1 MSALITSFS
10 LLVVA
15 GAVVMLRYGKPRD
28 RDDYITF
35 ILVIWGAVSALF
47 SLAQQFTTDTAVY
60 ELETGEYLH
69 CTPQGG
75 NHLECEVKHRKD
87 NQ

>member
-1 MSALITSFS
+1 MRLSGADKAAVWAVLAWWALLAT
-10 LLVVA
+10 LVLTIIVA
-15 GAVVMLRYGKPRD
+15 GWRY
-28 RDDYITF
+28 I
-35 ILVIWGAVSALF
+35 
-47 SLAQQFTTDTAVY
+47 TTDTAVY

-75 NHLECEVKHRKD
+75 NELQCTVTHRKD

>member
-1 MSALITSFS
+1 MSIDRATALAGVVACVWFVLIVALFVTVIGAGWRYITS
-10 LLVVA
+10 
-15 GAVVMLRYGKPRD
+15 
-28 RDDYITF
+28 
-35 ILVIWGAVSALF
+35 
-47 SLAQQFTTDTAVY
+47 DTARY

-75 NHLECEVKHRKD
+75 NDLECTIEHREN

>member
-1 MSALITSFS
+1 MRTTRSGGATVLAVLAALAWWLLIAV
-10 LLVVA
+10 LVVTAIVA
-15 GAVVMLRYGKPRD
+15 GWR
-28 RDDYITF
+28 YIT
-35 ILVIWGAVSALF
+35 
-47 SLAQQFTTDTAVY
+47 TDHARY

-75 NHLECEVKHRKD
+75 NELQCTVTHRKD

>member
-1 MSALITSFS
+1 MRTTRSDGATVLAVLAALAWWA
-10 LLVVA
+10 LLAALVLTAIVA
-15 GAVVMLRYGKPRD
+15 GWR
-28 RDDYITF
+28 YIT
-35 ILVIWGAVSALF
+35 
-47 SLAQQFTTDTAVY
+47 TDHAVY

-75 NHLECEVKHRKD
+75 NDLACTVTHRKD

>member
-1 MSALITSFS
+1 MSRDRTTTIAG
-10 LLVVA
+10 VVA
-15 GAVVMLRYGKPRD
+15 LVWGVIVIVLVLTIIVAGWRY
-28 RDDYITF
+28 I
-35 ILVIWGAVSALF
+35 
-47 SLAQQFTTDTAVY
+47 TTDTAVY

-75 NHLECEVKHRKD
+75 NELQCTVTHRKD

>member
-1 MSALITSFS
+1 MSIDRTTTLAGIVACVWFVLIVS
-10 LLVVA
+10 LFVTVIVA
-15 GAVVMLRYGKPRD
+15 GWH
-28 RDDYITF
+28 YI
-35 ILVIWGAVSALF
+35 
-47 SLAQQFTTDTAVY
+47 TTDTALY

-75 NHLECEVKHRKD
+75 NELQCEVTHREN